1 MIFLIKVKHDLNL
14 TGPMWKVIALCFIK
28 DSRRTAFFVLFFLKC
43 SLHFLY
49 LCSLPAV
56 LFSCSTLLSRHVL
69 ASYWDRA
76 GTTSRRRTS
85 VLVSLPWHHTLNP
98 LLHPSP
104 AILIGS
110 ALRGTTIAKQHI
122 KAITFMQINCIMCGQ
137 MFVGGN
143 DTFDTK
149 APRLVFSKVGV
160 SKWSV
165 ICNIDIT

>member
-1 MIFLIKVKHDLNL
+1 MKSNCPLFYKGLKAHSFFCFVFFNL
-14 TGPMWKVIALCFIK
+14 Q
-28 DSRRTAFFVLFFLKC
+28 C

-49 LCSLPAV
+49 LCSLPAI

-76 GTTSRRRTS
+76 GTTSRRRTG